1 MFDNK
6 RIINNFIWRFLERI
20 GAQGISFII
29 SIVLA
34 RILEPNVYGTVA
46 LVTAIMA
53 MLNVLVD
60 SGFGTALIQKKNAD
74 NLDFSSVFW
83 FNIVVCVFLYALMF
97 FFSGL
102 ISNFYGIP
110 ELGGIIKVLSLGI
123 LISGVKNV
131 QQAYVSRNLIFKK
144 FFFATIGGT
153 LVSGVAGVFL
163 ALRGTGVWALVAQ
176 NLTNQI
182 VDTLILWITVKWR
195 PQLCFSFQRFK
206 GLFSYGWKLLATAL
220 IDTFY
225 NQARQLII
233 GKKYTSNA
241 LAYYNQG
248 YKLPSLVVVNIDTS
262 IDSVLLPALSEEQAD
277 KQRVR
282 AMTRSAISISTYLIM
297 PMLAGLAACATPLV
311 IIVLTEKWLPCVPF
325 LRVFCLSYAFYP
337 IHTAN
342 LNAIKAMG
350 RSDIL
355 LKLEIVKKVI
365 GFLSI
370 LIAMNYGAMA
380 MAYSLLITSVISQ
393 IINSWPNK
401 SLLDYSYLD
410 QLKDI
415 FPQTALTA
423 AMLGIVLLF
432 ENLKM
437 NNWIILIIQITVG
450 IFVYI
455 VGSGIFRIESYSY
468 LKTVI
473 KNYIHK

>member
-1 MFDNK
+1 M
-6 RIINNFIWRFLERI
+6 
-20 GAQGISFII
+20 
-29 SIVLA
+29 
-34 RILEPNVYGTVA
+34 
-46 LVTAIMA
+46 
-53 MLNVLVD
+53 
-60 SGFGTALIQKKNAD
+60 
-74 NLDFSSVFW
+74 
-83 FNIVVCVFLYALMF
+83 
-97 FFSGL
+97 
-102 ISNFYGIP
+102 
-110 ELGGIIKVLSLGI
+110 
-123 LISGVKNV
+123 
-131 QQAYVSRNLIFKK
+131 
-144 FFFATIGGT
+144 
-153 LVSGVAGVFL
+153 
-163 ALRGTGVWALVAQ
+163 
-176 NLTNQI
+176 
-182 VDTLILWITVKWR
+182 
-195 PQLCFSFQRFK
+195 CFSCQRFK

-233 GKKYTSNA
+233 GKKYTSDA

-262 IDSVLLPALSEEQAD
+262 IDSVLLPALSEEQTD

-337 IHTAN
+337 VHTAN

-355 LKLEIVKKVI
+355 LKLEIVKKAI

-393 IINSWPNK
+393 VINSWPNK
-401 SLLDYSYLD
+401 SLLDYSYLE

-437 NNWIILIIQITVG
+437 NNWIILIIQIAVG
-450 IFVYI
+450 IFVYV

>member
-1 MFDNK
+1 MSDNK
-6 RIINNFIWRFLERI
+6 KIINNFIWRFLERI

-34 RILEPNVYGTVA
+34 RILDPNVYGTVA

-60 SGFGTALIQKKNAD
+60 SGFGTALIQKKDAD

-97 FFSGL
+97 FLSGL
-102 ISNFYGIP
+102 IANFYGIS
-110 ELGGIIKVLSLGI
+110 ELGSIIKVLSLGI
-123 LISGVKNV
+123 LISGIKNV

-153 LVSGVAGVFL
+153 LVSGVVGVFL
-163 ALRGTGVWALVAQ
+163 ALRGAGVWALVAQ

-195 PQLCFSFQRFK
+195 PQLCFSCQRFK

-233 GKKYTSNA
+233 GKKYTSDA

-262 IDSVLLPALSEEQAD
+262 IDSVLLPALSEEQTD

-297 PMLAGLAACATPLV
+297 PMLAGLAACE
-311 IIVLTEKWLPCVPF
+311 I
-325 LRVFCLSYAFYP
+325 
-337 IHTAN
+337 
-342 LNAIKAMG
+342 G
-350 RSDIL
+350 RAH
-355 LKLEIVKKVI
+355 V
-365 GFLSI
+365 
-370 LIAMNYGAMA
+370 
-380 MAYSLLITSVISQ
+380 
-393 IINSWPNK
+393 
-401 SLLDYSYLD
+401 
-410 QLKDI
+410 
-415 FPQTALTA
+415 
-423 AMLGIVLLF
+423 
-432 ENLKM
+432 
-437 NNWIILIIQITVG
+437 
-450 IFVYI
+450 
-455 VGSGIFRIESYSY
+455 
-468 LKTVI
+468 
-473 KNYIHK
+473 